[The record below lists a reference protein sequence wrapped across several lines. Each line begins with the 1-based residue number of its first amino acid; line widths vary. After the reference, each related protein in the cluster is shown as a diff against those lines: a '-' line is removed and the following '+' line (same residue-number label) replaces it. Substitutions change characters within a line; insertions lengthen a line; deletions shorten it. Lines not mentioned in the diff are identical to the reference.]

1 MNIVHKFYDKLSDKS
16 TSMSPVAFTLMV
28 SGFYLALL
36 TLWGAITI
44 AFITWGIPFL
54 DKFYHIK
61 EGAYDSLGVAF
72 LLTWFCILFIA
83 IYNLISDTL
92 IGEPFKA
99 LMNTNNW
106 FLFYFIRNPLLFIT
120 WPFTSIIIPCTFIL
134 TIIFWPLGIAL
145 AGFPLIGL
153 FLGIVIFMAARRR

>member
-1 MNIVHKFYDKLSDKS
+1 MLLNETMNKFHMKI
-16 TSMSPVAFTLMV
+16 TGMSPVPFTLAV
-28 SGFYLALL
+28 LGFYLTLL
-36 TLWGAITI
+36 TLWGAATI

>member
-44 AFITWGIPFL
+44 AFITWGVPFI
-54 DKFYHIK
+54 IK
-61 EGAYDSLGVAF
+61 LNQVKQDACDGLSFAF
-72 LLTWFCILFIA
+72 ILTWFCLLFVA
-83 IYNLISDTL
+83 IHDIINNTL
-92 IGEPFKA
+92 IGKPIKA

-106 FLFYFIRNPLLFIT
+106 FLYYFVRNPLLFIT
-120 WPFTSIIIPCTFIL
+120 WPFTSIIIPYSFVFA
-134 TIIFWPLGIAL
+134 IIFWPFGLVL
-145 AGFPLIGL
+145 AGFHWTGI
-153 FLGIVIFMAARRR
+153 FLGIVLFMALRRR